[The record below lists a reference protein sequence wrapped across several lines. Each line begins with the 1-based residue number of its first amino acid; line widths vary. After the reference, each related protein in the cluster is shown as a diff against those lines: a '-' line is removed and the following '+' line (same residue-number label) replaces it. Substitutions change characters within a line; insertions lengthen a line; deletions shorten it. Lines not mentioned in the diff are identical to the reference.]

1 MPKLQRSNYLTA
13 GNGGSMISNQKL
25 ALVVGLTGW
34 ALTYVIA
41 KSRKQMHHQEKKL
54 QKKQMT
60 TWEGEGGNLP
70 PATTTST
77 QPGIY

>member
-1 MPKLQRSNYLTA
+1 
-13 GNGGSMISNQKL
+13 MISNRIL
-25 ALVVGLTGW
+25 AASVGIVGW

-41 KSRKQMHHQEKKL
+41 KSRKTDRHQERRL

-70 PATTTST
+70 PRSVAVAYPSSHD
-77 QPGIY
+77 